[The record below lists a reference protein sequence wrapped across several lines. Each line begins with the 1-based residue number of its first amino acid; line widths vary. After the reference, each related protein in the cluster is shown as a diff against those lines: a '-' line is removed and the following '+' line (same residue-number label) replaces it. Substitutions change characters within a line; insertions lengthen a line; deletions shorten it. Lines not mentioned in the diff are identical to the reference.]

1 MAEAIRFT
9 DEQSMLLETAVE
21 FCRNH
26 SPIEKV
32 RASIDQEDSLDP
44 AVWQEMV
51 DLGWLGVNIP
61 AEYGG
66 LELGLGSVV
75 PIVESMGKYLMSSP
89 FFATVLAAEAIQ
101 ASGSEEQKREWLGRI
116 AGGAVATV
124 ALTEEDGNWQLDE
137 IDASATASGDEV
149 ALSGTKCFVLDAPLA
164 EAIVASVKLDGKTRL
179 VLIDKDRLP
188 GDALRREVVIDE
200 TRRSYRLTLDGITV
214 PAEQLLP
221 DADLDAIER
230 AALLLLGAEMSGGMA
245 GVLHVIIDYLTTR
258 KQFDKYIGSYQAL
271 KHPTVQI
278 LLGMEACRSHAYHA
292 ATAVN
297 GDDEK
302 EAEIALR
309 MLKAHGSEAF
319 ANAGDRAIQ
328 FHGGFGF
335 TYECDA
341 QLFLRRA
348 LWCQYQFGDEKYQR
362 QRLAPL
368 LLDESA

>member
-1 MAEAIRFT
+1 MADIEFT
-9 DEQSMLLETAVE
+9 DEQTMLLETAVE

-32 RASIDQEDSLDP
+32 RASIDREDSVDP
-44 AVWQEMV
+44 DVWQEMV
-51 DLGWLGVNIP
+51 GLGWLGVNIP

-75 PIVESMGKYLMSSP
+75 PIIESMGRYLMSSP
-89 FFATVLAAEAIQ
+89 FFATVLASEAILG
-101 ASGSEEQKREWLGRI
+101 SGSDEQKRHWLNRI
-116 AGGAVATV
+116 AAGAVATV

-137 IDASATASGDEV
+137 IAASATASGDEI

-164 EAIVASVKLDGKTRL
+164 EVVVASVNLAGTTRL
-179 VLIDKDRLP
+179 VLVDKDQIP
-188 GDALRREVVIDE
+188 DNALRREVVIDE
-200 TRRSYRLTLDGITV
+200 TRRSYQLTLDGITI
-214 PAEQLLP
+214 PDKQLMP
-221 DADLDAIER
+221 QTDLAAIER
-230 AALLLLGAEMSGGMA
+230 AALLLLGAEMSGGMT
-245 GVLHVIIDYLTTR
+245 GVLHVIVDYLTTR

-278 LLGMEACRSHAYHA
+278 LLGMEACRSHLYHA

-297 GDDEK
+297 TSDEK
-302 EAEIALR
+302 TTEIALR

-368 LLDESA
+368 LLDETA